1 MAYSK
6 VILNGTTLMDVTNDT
21 VDADNLLSGE
31 TATKNNGL
39 RTTGTVVVPTKTSD
53 LTNDSGF
60 ITASQAPVQS
70 VNGNTGAVTISVP
83 TKTSDL
89 TNDSGFITSAQA
101 PVQSVNGQTGAVT
114 VQATL
119 VSGTNIKT
127 VNNES
132 LLGSGNITIQGGGG
146 GTALTDQEIED
157 AVDDAFKSV
166 TIYLTNPS
174 NPSDFSSFKVYI
186 VSQEYD
192 NYWDADANKG
202 AEIASIDSPTGSVEF
217 TWDSS
222 NYGIVTIATGA
233 YVGSGSVNTTGGATL
248 IDSNSEG
255 GEFFSITG
263 ESTIII
269 DGIDYDD

>member
-21 VDADNLLSGE
+21 VDEDNLLSGE

-39 RTTGTVVVPTKTSD
+39 RTTGTVV
-53 LTNDSGF
+53 
-60 ITASQAPVQS
+60 
-70 VNGNTGAVTISVP
+70 VP

-132 LLGSGNITIQGGGG
+132 LLGSGNIDIQGGGG
-146 GTALTDQEIED
+146 
-157 AVDDAFKSV
+157 
-166 TIYLTNPS
+166 
-174 NPSDFSSFKVYI
+174 
-186 VSQEYD
+186 
-192 NYWDADANKG
+192 
-202 AEIASIDSPTGSVEF
+202 
-217 TWDSS
+217 
-222 NYGIVTIATGA
+222 
-233 YVGSGSVNTTGGATL
+233 SVNKLVLYMPNDHSNLYVDQAQTISLLEYYGYDYDTAHSGLSDTDIIWVQNRDGDKRYAVARWYVDP
-248 IDSNSEG
+248 IDES
-255 GEFFSITG
+255 FSITVVTG
-263 ESTIII
+263 TTSPVIWNINI
-269 DGIDYDD
+269 S